1 MTKRKDVMDLKKE
14 GKKPKV
20 FTPDEIK
27 IIEEVFEAISLGQ
40 SLKSLAKKH
49 DIPLTTLFDWM
60 MKPEYAE
67 KYAQAKEKRGYSAI
81 EAILVA
87 IEELKQGKYDPIT
100 TRLLIDTLK
109 WLACKYYPKMFGD
122 RTEVEHKGSVKIEII
137 RPAESKD
144 DEGNE

>member
-1 MTKRKDVMDLKKE
+1 MTKRKDPQDYLKR
-14 GKKPKV
+14 GKPLKV
-20 FTPDEIK
+20 FTPEEK
-27 IIEEVFEAISLGQ
+27 NIIEEVFEAISLGQ
-40 SLKSLAKKH
+40 SLTSLAEKH
-49 DIPLTTLFDWM
+49 KIALTTLFDWM

-67 KYAQAKEKRGYSAI
+67 EYAKAKEKRGYSAI

-122 RTEVEHKGSVKIEII
+122 KVQVGGDSEQPLTIVVDTGI
-137 RPAESKD
+137 RRK
-144 DEGNE
+144 

>member
-1 MTKRKDVMDLKKE
+1 MTKRKDPKDYLKR
-14 GKKPKV
+14 GKPLKV
-20 FTPDEIK
+20 FTPEEKK
-27 IIEEVFEAISLGQ
+27 IIEEVFKAISLCQ
-40 SLKSLAKKH
+40 SLTSLAEKH
-49 DIPLTTLFDWM
+49 KVPLTTLFDWM

-67 KYAQAKEKRGYSAI
+67 EYAKAKEKRGYSAI

-122 RTEVEHKGSVKIEII
+122 KSEVEHKGSVKIEIV
-137 RPAESKD
+137 RPAESAT
-144 DEGNE
+144 DESD